1 MIRFE
6 VNQHHIRE
14 RFAQRYDAY
23 RDRSEEIIDRVLN
36 TLRENTPDDWRF
48 TESPTSRFFV
58 MEEETN
64 AKFMGMSYRESPRS
78 RQIVKDIHDNTD
90 NFKYLFDN
98 LKRFVKEYISDVLD
112 PNLPIVH
119 QIRTVYPEKKANIAE
134 EKHLAEAARSAITTH
149 VIPVASKKIASRPN
163 IVVTGDSVLWV
174 RQYMNWLSMKP
185 RSREYYLF
193 HPLKRDGIE
202 RNRCAIF
209 VYSESD
215 LDYDTQNAILNLSML
230 RGDIGMQGKGVV
242 SCSELANKPSLLEN
256 GFIPVKNYQK
266 LKSAAIFGEDPL
278 YNNKMEIY
286 EWLNNLEFLL
296 VADSFMTET
305 AKMAHVVLPLN
316 SFIES
321 EGTITNDN
329 NVVQTVTKVCNTV
342 TGKENWYVLKDL
354 LGLDSTLEE
363 ISEDVNNGI
372 NFDESVEGRYIP
384 SEEETQKIELSFT
397 HKPSVARATI
407 ELNATRKKILDFKEK
422 MLGKK

>member
-209 VYSESD
+209 VYSESGKLEMLPEERTEKQFPD
-215 LDYDTQNAILNLSML
+215 LRKTKDHIFSCAKNHRPEPGL
-230 RGDIGMQGKGVV
+230 R
-242 SCSELANKPSLLEN
+242 SENYWKVPTYLDRR
-256 GFIPVKNYQK
+256 FI
-266 LKSAAIFGEDPL
+266 D
-278 YNNKMEIY
+278 
-286 EWLNNLEFLL
+286 
-296 VADSFMTET
+296 
-305 AKMAHVVLPLN
+305 
-316 SFIES
+316 
-321 EGTITNDN
+321 
-329 NVVQTVTKVCNTV
+329 
-342 TGKENWYVLKDL
+342 
-354 LGLDSTLEE
+354 
-363 ISEDVNNGI
+363 
-372 NFDESVEGRYIP
+372 
-384 SEEETQKIELSFT
+384 
-397 HKPSVARATI
+397 
-407 ELNATRKKILDFKEK
+407 LDFKERHLHSVDDAFFWK
-422 MLGKK
+422 RQNISSDLLELYFIIKIREKARKRLYR